1 MIIENESDKKQHDE
15 GKAEIKIRRKSMRTK
30 RRDDN
35 LIASQILEICQNGA
49 GKTKILY
56 QANLNST
63 KVNQYLDN
71 LIKNGFIAEISMGH
85 RVIYKTTSSGQELKK
100 RLDELQNEIE
110 DLHANLF
117 NSRLKPEFPLKLN
130 L

>member
-1 MIIENESDKKQHDE
+1 MKIEDECDRKQLDD
-15 GKAEIKIRRKSMRTK
+15 GKAEIQVRRKSMRTK
-30 RRDDN
+30 KRDEN

-71 LIKNGFIAEISMGH
+71 LIKNGFIAEITMGH
-85 RVIYKTTSSGQELKK
+85 RVIYKTTTSGQELKK
-100 RLDELQNEIE
+100 RLDQLQNEIE
-110 DLHANLF
+110 ELHANLF
-117 NSRLKPEFPLKLN
+117 KAEA
-130 L
+130 

>member
-1 MIIENESDKKQHDE
+1 MIIEAESDKKQQDE
-15 GKAEIKIRRKSMRTK
+15 GKAEIQIRRKSMRTK

-49 GKTKILY
+49 GKTKVLY

-63 KVNQYLDN
+63 KVNQYLDK
-71 LIKNGFIAEISMGH
+71 LIKNGFIAEIPVGH
-85 RVIYKTTSSGQELKK
+85 RVIYQTTSSGQELKK

-110 DLHANLF
+110 EIHANLF
-117 NSRLKPEFPLKLN
+117 KAEA
-130 L
+130 

>member
-1 MIIENESDKKQHDE
+1 
-15 GKAEIKIRRKSMRTK
+15 MRTK

-71 LIKNGFIAEISMGH
+71 LIKNGFIAEIPMVH
-85 RVIYKTTSSGQELKK
+85 RVIYKTTSSGQELNK
-100 RLDELQNEIE
+100 RLD
-110 DLHANLF
+110 
-117 NSRLKPEFPLKLN
+117 
-130 L
+130 

>member
-1 MIIENESDKKQHDE
+1 LRLRAIKSNRTKERLKS
-15 GKAEIKIRRKSMRTK
+15 KIRGKSMRTK
-30 RRDDN
+30 KRDNN

-49 GKTKILY
+49 GKTRILY

-71 LIKNGFIAEISMGH
+71 LIKNGFIAEIPLGH
-85 RVIYKTTSSGQELKK
+85 RVIYQTTSSGQELKK

-110 DLHANLF
+110 EIHANLF
-117 NSRLKPEFPLKLN
+117 KAEA
-130 L
+130 